1 MSNIEDELPVQ
12 KTPKSKKI
20 SALVR
25 NAIKAQ
31 APSEDDDDVTPP
43 ATETKPYSTP
53 QITTNTDD
61 EPQFSKLA
69 KAQREY
75 DDNVVPHT
83 PIKVSKAYRTPK
95 MATNTQEVTEPQLT
109 TTSQIPTGRTCPGCY
124 HCNWAGV
131 NPEGYGCTMHYYGSQ
146 N

>member
-1 MSNIEDELPVQ
+1 MSNIEDDLPVQ

-31 APSEDDDDVTPP
+31 APSEDDENV
-43 ATETKPYSTP
+43 TP
-53 QITTNTDD
+53 QITTNTEY
-61 EPQFSKLA
+61 EPQFSKLPTA
-69 KAQREY
+69 PREY
-75 DDNVVPHT
+75 DDNVAPPT

-95 MATNTQEVTEPQLT
+95 MPTNTQEVTEAQLSSD
-109 TTSQIPTGRTCPGCY
+109 SQIPTGRTCPGCY
-124 HCNWAGV
+124 HCNWSGI
-131 NPEGYGCTMHYYGSQ
+131 NPDGYGCTLHYYGSQ